1 MLTSPLSVT
10 PLPPWRILFK
20 LAVLY
25 IKNVP
30 VFHPIAEVQ
39 GPEKH
44 LKEGAA
50 KHFLAVASRKQG
62 ATTTCTGQLCW
73 ATTTAAREVQTGHG
87 EKFLHQKEHATLE
100 QITQTGCG
108 ITILGG
114 FQHSHKQS
122 HSWSDLV
129 LAVVLLQGKGW
140 GWVTCRGPSQPIF
153 LVLYL
158 YRSCKQNTDF
168 CSSKKIL
175 FVLFSAGLST
185 LTRCGFFFFHLVI
198 TRLMFPWGHFHTP
211 GLSFVRNNDQIRSCH
226 FIPELRALFFLCS
239 TLHLSILNSTA
250 ILLFSH
256 SHKLFC
262 R

>member
-153 LVLYL
+153 LWFFTYTEAASKIRIFVAAKRYYL
-158 YRSCKQNTDF
+158 F
-168 CSSKKIL
+168 CSQ
-175 FVLFSAGLST
+175 
-185 LTRCGFFFFHLVI
+185 LV
-198 TRLMFPWGHFHTP
+198 
-211 GLSFVRNNDQIRSCH
+211 S
-226 FIPELRALFFLCS
+226 
-239 TLHLSILNSTA
+239 
-250 ILLFSH
+250 
-256 SHKLFC
+256 
-262 R
+262 